1 VSLLADIAAQEPIK
15 GPRCSV
21 AILLDTLDAQD
32 ASDLVAALANP
43 TYQGTSIS
51 RALKGRGINLAPH
64 SIVRHRRGDCLC
76 R

>member
-1 VSLLADIAAQEPIK
+1 VSLLADIAAQEPLK

-32 ASDLVAALANP
+32 ANDLRSALANP
-43 TYQGTSIS
+43 AYQGTSIS
-51 RALKGRGINLAPH
+51 RALKGRGINLSPH
-64 SIVRHRRGDCLC
+64 SLVRHRRGDCLC